1 MGLKGA
7 TKLGND
13 TGIDLVG
20 LGQSTLSHRKAAHS
34 ERIDDADSDP
44 AIEGSGEKELLV
56 ATSRLADQVD
66 SP

>member
-20 LGQSTLSHRKAAHS
+20 LGQSTLSHRKATHS
-34 ERIDDADSDP
+34 ERI
-44 AIEGSGEKELLV
+44 
-56 ATSRLADQVD
+56 
-66 SP
+66 